1 MVANPKS
8 TFKVNKISSK
18 DTHMP
23 FGTNWIRKFA
33 IKFEEKAI
41 RKTEIRKKQV
51 KKRSKFQLKSAQKQ
65 ATRKS

>member
-1 MVANPKS
+1 LNQ
-8 TFKVNKISSK
+8 KI
-18 DTHMP
+18 
-23 FGTNWIRKFA
+23 A